1 MITKELIKTKLD
13 YIKNLEISDPDEY
26 SDKMADM
33 IFEIFQELVIT
44 IPIGNVVIGATGGVN
59 NPVPMILS
67 TNVEQI

>member
-1 MITKELIKTKLD
+1 VITKELIKTKLD